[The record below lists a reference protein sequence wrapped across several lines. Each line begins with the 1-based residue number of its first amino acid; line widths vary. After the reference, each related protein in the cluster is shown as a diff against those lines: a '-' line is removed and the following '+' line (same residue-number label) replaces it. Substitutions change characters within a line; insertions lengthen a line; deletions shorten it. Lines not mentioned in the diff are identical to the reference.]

1 LAEDE
6 PLVRSLVSNLL
17 SDQGYIVLEAANGPE
32 ALSMAEGHAGG
43 QIDLLIS
50 DVVMPQM
57 GAEIWWSDC

>member
-1 LAEDE
+1 
-6 PLVRSLVSNLL
+6 
-17 SDQGYIVLEAANGPE
+17 
-32 ALSMAEGHAGG
+32 MAEGHAGG